1 MGTAG
6 GGSEQL
12 HRTLQLSRVGPA
24 LFWRGGDAS
33 LADAAMAHANPVP
46 KLYRSIIEDVIEGV
60 WELFAE
66 EGVEEQVLKDLKQ
79 IWEAKVTQS
88 KATEGFFKHSH
99 YSPQFTLQ
107 LPHNLHR
114 TLQTSTA
121 SLVIPAGR
129 GIQQFT
135 TADLDAS
142 QTGAT
147 LTLPSGIAYP
157 IHVPAGVTL
166 QTASGHLYK
175 VNMPVMVTQAPGG
188 TSILQHPIQ
197 QIFQQL
203 GHPSVLQASIA
214 TVAQVN
220 STSVQATAERLQTQE
235 APLQQPAVL
244 QQRGVEA
251 KHLENSANATLL
263 QQPTRSQQQVTTN
276 TILNHQ
282 ANSTEKFQYTN
293 LQTAVFTSKSSEMDS
308 ATEPVANSSFS
319 LTQNVQDQLSTELQD
334 SVQQQVSDDI
344 IEMIILGNGLDT
356 NTLLKE
362 QDSIS
367 VTEEMEPTVLMES
380 DIQTEKDICSDIEG
394 IIQLDG
400 IDDVFPKEEI
410 ESTRDVEENEFIGII
425 DAEDLKV
432 LEEEDEEGDS
442 ISNAESSSSSD
453 TEEPQIDIIEEDPL
467 NSGDDVS
474 EQDTPDLFDT
484 DNVIV
489 CQYDKVQYI
498 ALFCSLNIPE
508 SLNSNFS
515 PSISGKNYFW
525 GCVCGE
531 HQLFHQYFK

>member
-1 MGTAG
+1 
-6 GGSEQL
+6 
-12 HRTLQLSRVGPA
+12 
-24 LFWRGGDAS
+24 
-33 LADAAMAHANPVP
+33 MAHANPVP

-79 IWEAKVTQS
+79 VWEAKVTQS

-99 YSPQFTLQ
+99 CSPQFTLQ

-121 SLVIPAGR
+121 SLVIPTGR

-142 QTGAT
+142 RTGAT

-203 GHPSVLQASIA
+203 GQPSVLQASIA

-220 STSVQATAERLQTQE
+220 ASSVQATAERLQTQE
-235 APLQQPAVL
+235 APLQQPTVL
-244 QQRGVEA
+244 QQRGVET

-263 QQPTRSQQQVTTN
+263 QQPTRSQQQVTSN

-308 ATEPVANSSFS
+308 TTEPNSSFS
-319 LTQNVQDQLSTELQD
+319 LTQCVQDQLSTELQD

-344 IEMIILGNGLDT
+344 IEMIILGNGLDA
-356 NTLLKE
+356 NTLLKQ

-380 DIQTEKDICSDIEG
+380 DIRTEKDICRDIEG

-432 LEEEDEEGDS
+432 LEEEEEEDEEVDS
-442 ISNAESSSSSD
+442 ISNAESNSSSD
-453 TEEPQIDIIEEDPL
+453 TEEPEIDIIEEDPL

-489 CQYDKVQYI
+489 CQYDKIHRSKNKWKFYLKDGVMC
-498 ALFCSLNIPE
+498 FG
-508 SLNSNFS
+508 
-515 PSISGKNYFW
+515 GKDYVFAKAIGDAEW
-525 GCVCGE
+525 
-531 HQLFHQYFK
+531 

>member
-1 MGTAG
+1 
-6 GGSEQL
+6 S
-12 HRTLQLSRVGPA
+12 
-24 LFWRGGDAS
+24 
-33 LADAAMAHANPVP
+33 P

-334 SVQQQVSDDI
+334 SVQRMVKKKDPRSTEYSL
-344 IEMIILGNGLDT
+344 IEPSYSC
-356 NTLLKE
+356 
-362 QDSIS
+362 Q
-367 VTEEMEPTVLMES
+367 MEPTVLMES

-489 CQYDKVQYI
+489 CQYDKIHRSKNKWKFYLKDGVMC
-498 ALFCSLNIPE
+498 FG
-508 SLNSNFS
+508 
-515 PSISGKNYFW
+515 GKDYVFAKAIGDAEW
-525 GCVCGE
+525 
-531 HQLFHQYFK
+531 